1 MASSTGS
8 YLDMPFLQSGRHS
21 SSLPYLGGGELPL
34 AAQDSPPHHHAE
46 TYGDPQRQLTLR
58 QAPMHARVAI
68 GKEKGTRSLI
78 LQRPVVASEADVERL
93 QTASRSIPLPSFSCW
108 TSGTMAKAAST
119 TVSLPRVR
127 CFVRTPMLAWTRSL
141 LRGKPAGPYLFMTSS
156 LVSENYGESPDKDQE
171 LPSNYLVG
179 SLVSSIHRLRDT
191 DNVEGGFFV
200 FGDLSVKREGR
211 FRLRFTLYERDESS
225 SSPSFYFVSEL
236 ITNVFTVFSTKLF
249 PGMADSTQLTR
260 TFSNQGVKVRLRK
273 DSSGMAARKRNRGVA
288 DVTDEFLDRQAKRS
302 SYDRELP
309 LNNYAVSDL
318 GHMDPLHGVVST
330 APPTSFLVAADAMS
344 SSSSTPSR
352 TAGLGMPLSA
362 SGYYFT
368 GAHYY

>member
-1 MASSTGS
+1 MAGNPGT
-8 YLDMPFLQSGRHS
+8 YMDLPFLQPGRHPTAG
-21 SSLPYLGGGELPL
+21 LHYLAGGELPL
-34 AAQDSPPHHHAE
+34 PAE
-46 TYGDPQRQLTLR
+46 ESVSQQTESYGDPQRQLTLR

-68 GKEKGTRSLI
+68 GKEKDRKPIDPPPIVQLLDKRHHGK
-78 LQRPVVASEADVERL
+78 
-93 QTASRSIPLPSFSCW
+93 
-108 TSGTMAKAAST
+108 SGLYDS
-119 TVSLPRVR
+119 
-127 CFVRTPMLAWTRSL
+127 
-141 LRGKPAGPYLFMTSS
+141 PYLFMTSS
-156 LVSENYGESPDKDQE
+156 LVPESYGESPSGKEQE

-211 FRLRFTLYERDESS
+211 FRLRFTLFERDQHS

-236 ITNVFTVFSTKLF
+236 ITNAFTVYSTKLF

-273 DSSGMAARKRNRGVA
+273 DSSGMAARKRNRGVT
-288 DVTDEFLDRQAKRS
+288 DVTDDFIDRQTKRS

-309 LNNYAVSDL
+309 LGNYGVSEL
-318 GHMDPLHGVVST
+318 GHMDGLHNVVSSS
-330 APPTSFLVAADAMS
+330 APPNGYLVAGSDVLPSPSPS
-344 SSSSTPSR
+344 SSR
-352 TAGLGMPLSA
+352 NAGLGMPLST

-368 GAHYY
+368 GAQYF

>member
-8 YLDMPFLQSGRHS
+8 YLDMPFLQTGRHS
-21 SSLPYLGGGELPL
+21 SSLQYLGGGELPL
-34 AAQDSPPHHHAE
+34 AAEDSPPHHHAE

-68 GKEKGTRSLI
+68 GKEKDRKPIDPPPIVQLLDKRNNGK
-78 LQRPVVASEADVERL
+78 
-93 QTASRSIPLPSFSCW
+93 
-108 TSGTMAKAAST
+108 SGLYDS
-119 TVSLPRVR
+119 
-127 CFVRTPMLAWTRSL
+127 
-141 LRGKPAGPYLFMTSS
+141 PYLFMTSS
-156 LVSENYGESPDKDQE
+156 LVSENYGESSEKDQE

-211 FRLRFTLYERDESS
+211 FRLRFTLYERDQSS

-236 ITNVFTVFSTKLF
+236 VTNVFTVFSTKLF

-288 DVTDEFLDRQAKRS
+288 DVTDEFLDRQTKRS

-318 GHMDPLHGVVST
+318 GHMDPLHGVVTT

-344 SSSSTPSR
+344 SSSSSTPSR
-352 TAGLGMPLSA
+352 SAGLGMPLST

-368 GAHYY
+368 GAQYY

>member
-1 MASSTGS
+1 MAASTGG
-8 YLDMPFLQSGRHS
+8 YLDMPFLQSARHS
-21 SSLPYLGGGELPL
+21 SSLQYLTGGELPL
-34 AAQDSPPHHHAE
+34 SGEESPPHHAE
-46 TYGDPQRQLTLR
+46 SYGDPQRQLTLR

-68 GKEKGTRSLI
+68 GKEKDRKPIDPPPIVQLLDKRHNGK
-78 LQRPVVASEADVERL
+78 
-93 QTASRSIPLPSFSCW
+93 
-108 TSGTMAKAAST
+108 SGLYDS
-119 TVSLPRVR
+119 
-127 CFVRTPMLAWTRSL
+127 
-141 LRGKPAGPYLFMTSS
+141 PYLFMTSS
-156 LVSENYGESPDKDQE
+156 LVPENYDETSNKDQE

-211 FRLRFTLYERDESS
+211 FRLRFTLYERDQSTS
-225 SSPSFYFVSEL
+225 TPSFYYVSEL
-236 ITNVFTVFSTKLF
+236 VTNVFTVFSTKLF

-273 DSSGMAARKRNRGVA
+273 DSSGMAARKRSRGVT
-288 DVTDEFLDRQAKRS
+288 DVTDEFLDRQTKRS
-302 SYDRELP
+302 SYDRDLP

-318 GHMDPLHGVVST
+318 GHMDTLHGVVST

-344 SSSSTPSR
+344 SSTSSTPSR
-352 TAGLGMPLSA
+352 NAGLGIPLSTN
-362 SGYYFT
+362 GYYFT